1 MKMAAKQKFKI
12 GDKVQLTTNTTK
24 FFKGTKGVVI
34 DVYDYVDEPVFLD
47 SHGKRTTRKVYVVAV
62 SFIKATT
69 SIENFHAFSYD
80 LKRVR

>member
-34 DVYDYVDEPVFLD
+34 NIYDYVDEPVFLD
-47 SHGKRTTRKVYVVAV
+47 IEKRTTRKVYVVAV